1 MKPKIFLVIALFA
14 LFGTQKIQAAQTPE
28 QTARS
33 FYRWYLSELDAER
46 YPIGRQRTK
55 MRSKVSKRL
64 GRWLY
69 SKAYEDYGAD
79 YIIQAQDWDSAW
91 KDNIAVSKASV
102 KGNTARLTV
111 TLSGKS
117 ADSPDMYRNR
127 LRITLLKEGRT
138 WKIDRVSRLG
148 ES

>member
-1 MKPKIFLVIALFA
+1 MKTKIFLVFALLA
-14 LFGTQKIQAAQTPE
+14 LFGTHNIHAAQTPE

-33 FYRWYLSELDAER
+33 FYQWYLVELDAER
-46 YPIGRQRTK
+46 YPIDRQRTK

-64 GRWLY
+64 GKWLY

-79 YIIQAQDWDSAW
+79 YIIQAQDWDSGW
-91 KDNIAVSKASV
+91 KDNIAVSKASI

-111 TLSGKS
+111 TLSGKLP
-117 ADSPDMYRNR
+117 DSPDMYHNR
-127 LRITLLKEGRT
+127 LRITLLKEGGV

-148 ES
+148 EN